1 VLTAAGFV
9 RQIVTIPL
17 AALAL
22 YTLAFALVNLVPSDP
37 ARVIAGSNADQATLD
52 AIRHSLGLDRP
63 VGERYID
70 SLVAMAHGDLGTSY
84 FTHRPVWT
92 EISERLPSS
101 LELVVLTIATAV
113 VYGIALGGAAAYF
126 EGRAPDRMA
135 RFIVAVSQ
143 SIPDFLIGVILIFV
157 FFFLLRLAPAPVGQL
172 AILDQPPPRVTGAA
186 LVDALLAGDIQVAG
200 SAASHAVLPVI
211 TLALFLGALFAKT
224 TRANLGEALRGP
236 AAEFARGCGLSEWRV
251 FWWAFK
257 QSRTPL
263 LTYIGLTFAILIGG
277 EAIVEVLFAWNGLG
291 QWALTEIVN
300 LDVPVIQAYVLIVGA
315 MSLVIYTLM
324 EVIVT
329 ALDPRLSPRAGR

>member
-1 VLTAAGFV
+1 MLKPAWVI
-9 RQIVTIPL
+9 RQLVTIPL
-17 AALAL
+17 AALGL

-52 AIRHSLGLDRP
+52 AIRHSLGLDLP
-63 VGERYID
+63 LGTRYLD
-70 SLVAMAHGDLGTSY
+70 ALVALAHGDLGTSY

-101 LELVVLTIATAV
+101 LELVVLTIVVAV
-113 VYGIALGGAAAYF
+113 IYGVALGGIAAYF
-126 EGRAPDRMA
+126 EGRAPDRVVG
-135 RFIVAVSQ
+135 FVVAVSQ

-157 FFFLLRLAPAPVGQL
+157 FFFLLRVAPAPVGQL
-172 AILDQPPPRVTGAA
+172 AILDRPPPHVTGAA
-186 LVDALLAGDIQVAG
+186 LVDAVLSGQLDVAG
-200 SAASHAVLPVI
+200 SALAHAVLPVI

-224 TRANLGEALRGP
+224 TRANLREALRGP

-263 LTYIGLTFAILIGG
+263 FTYIGLTFAILIGG

-291 QWALTEIVN
+291 QWALGEIVN
-300 LDVPVIQAYVLIVGA
+300 LDVP
-315 MSLVIYTLM
+315 
-324 EVIVT
+324 
-329 ALDPRLSPRAGR
+329 